1 MTGPRNLW
9 SNPIT
14 LDDLMDDDS
23 SGGEMVNM
31 NDVFETASASSSPP
45 RCEEKL
51 SLSLRPSIIVPV
63 KSKKKTF
70 FFHVLKY
77 FSPEEECVKLEPNLQ
92 KGGNDFLYVESK
104 RARLEREKVIRPGA
118 C

>member
-63 KSKKKTF
+63 KSKNN
-70 FFHVLKY
+70 Y
-77 FSPEEECVKLEPNLQ
+77 FSYT
-92 KGGNDFLYVESK
+92 F
-104 RARLEREKVIRPGA
+104 
-118 C
+118 